1 MFTLLND
8 PTFPS
13 LSEEHKPF
21 VNETVMEVCG
31 VTRPLAVSK
40 LRHNGDVDILGS
52 DVDPIMPTKALVRD
66 FLDRLPYTAPC
77 VPADSELRHEVAD
90 LIASWNAGVSW
101 KYIEGLAETSCSI
114 AESAYA
120 HTSHEHQRMVAIYT
134 ACLTLADDLG
144 HHNMEAL
151 GQFVGRFTR
160 GEPQL
165 HPALDCLVKLLGTLH
180 EFCPRINADAII
192 ASTVDSVSAMYIE
205 VLSQGDVISPF
216 ATKYPFYFRIKTGI
230 APAYAHLNFTKS
242 WGDDIGTYYLQL
254 LPEFELVVVGFN
266 DILSFY
272 KETLAGETD
281 NYVNMRAAVEQK
293 QAISVLRQLIEEN
306 LDSVYKLRQLAAP
319 QPGLT
324 EIFLGFLM
332 GYVEFHF
339 KARRY
344 RLHEIIAEVDEQ

>member
-1 MFTLLND
+1 MFTFLND

-13 LSEEHKPF
+13 LSEAHKPC
-21 VNETVMEVCG
+21 VNETVMDVCG
-31 VTRPLAVSK
+31 VTRPFAVSK

-52 DVDPIMPTKALVRD
+52 DVDPIMATKALVRD

-90 LIASWNAGVSW
+90 LIASWNAGLSW
-101 KYIEGLAETSCSI
+101 N
-114 AESAYA
+114 
-120 HTSHEHQRMVAIYT
+120 HEHQRMVAIYT

-192 ASTVDSVSAMYIE
+192 ASTVDSVSAMYVE

-216 ATKYPFYFRIKTGI
+216 ATKYPFYFRLKTGI

-242 WGDDIGTYYLQL
+242 WGDDVGTYYLQL

-293 QAISVLRQLIEEN
+293 QAISVLRQVIAEN
-306 LDSVYKLRQLAAP
+306 LDSVYKLRQMAAP

-324 EIFLGFLM
+324 EIYLTFLM

-344 RLHEIIAEVDEQ
+344 RLHEIVAEVDEQ